1 MVIKLYGAAPSC
13 FSHLVILVL
22 KETNTPYEF
31 HEVADRASMK
41 SESYL
46 EKQSFGQIPCIVR
59 LSLPM
64 YVHGLTDPNNP
75 G

>member
-1 MVIKLYGAAPSC
+1 MVLKLYGAAPSC

-31 HEVADRASMK
+31 HEIFDKATIK

-46 EKQSFGQIPCIVR
+46 EKHPFGQIPYIVC
-59 LSLPM
+59 LPPLM
-64 YVHGLTDPNNP
+64 HVHGLTIPNNL